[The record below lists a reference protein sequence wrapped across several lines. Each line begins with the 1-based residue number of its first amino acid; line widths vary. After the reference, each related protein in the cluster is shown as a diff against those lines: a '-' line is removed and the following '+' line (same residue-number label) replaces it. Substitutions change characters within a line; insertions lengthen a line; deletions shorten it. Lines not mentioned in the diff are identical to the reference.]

1 MWAGFCSLPREASGS
16 SRKSRAPVGSAASGL
31 GLVQYPPIDPSD
43 RPRTREASESRDVAD
58 ARSLLYLVHPSPRLP
73 ARARSARTGGMASVI
88 FHIAVA
94 SIVIALAAWSRS
106 SVRSM
111 PSTMSEPRQVP
122 RLVFLLQPG
131 PRGGGGGGGT
141 RQETRAPSKAQAPGR
156 DRFTVAISR
165 AERQASRSDD
175 ASRQQQV
182 LLDAKPLEAG
192 NALFTGVPEA
202 SPSLPFSRGPGDG
215 EGAGG
220 GTGSGIGLGTAPGIG
235 PGSGGGFG
243 GGAYRVGRG
252 VVAPTLLKQVTPKYT
267 ADALRQRIQGV
278 VALEV
283 VVGREGTPT
292 AIRVTR
298 SLDAGLD
305 EEAVAAV
312 RQWRFVPG
320 RVGDAPV
327 DVLVTVLLDF
337 NVR

>member
-1 MWAGFCSLPREASGS
+1 
-16 SRKSRAPVGSAASGL
+16 
-31 GLVQYPPIDPSD
+31 
-43 RPRTREASESRDVAD
+43 
-58 ARSLLYLVHPSPRLP
+58 
-73 ARARSARTGGMASVI
+73 
-88 FHIAVA
+88 
-94 SIVIALAAWSRS
+94 
-106 SVRSM
+106 M

-122 RLVFLLQPG
+122 RLVFLLESG
-131 PRGGGGGGGT
+131 PGGGGGGGGNK
-141 RQETRAPSKAQAPGR
+141 QETRSPSKAQAPGR
-156 DRFTVAISR
+156 DRLTVAISR
-165 AERQASRSDD
+165 AERQPSRSDD
-175 ASRQQQV
+175 VSRQPQV

-202 SPSLPFSRGPGDG
+202 SPLLPLSRGPGDG

-220 GTGSGIGLGTAPGIG
+220 GTGSGIGSGTGPGIG

-243 GGAYRVGRG
+243 GGAYRLGRG

-283 VVGREGTPT
+283 VVSREGIPT
-292 AIRVTR
+292 AIRVTH

-305 EEAVAAV
+305 GEAVAAV
-312 RQWRFVPG
+312 RQWRFAPG

-327 DVLVTVLLDF
+327 DVLVTVLMDF